1 MLGYKKVQRNMTY
14 VRQSTREQVMCLDKT
29 DNADNAGSCDVI
41 KDSVAD
47 KGQATRNTT
56 SKAIAVAVFR
66 GGAGQLG
73 SGDYTLRVI
82 RVLS

>member
-47 KGQATRNTT
+47 KGQATRNTA
-56 SKAIAVAVFR
+56 KAIAVAVFR

-82 RVLS
+82 CVLS